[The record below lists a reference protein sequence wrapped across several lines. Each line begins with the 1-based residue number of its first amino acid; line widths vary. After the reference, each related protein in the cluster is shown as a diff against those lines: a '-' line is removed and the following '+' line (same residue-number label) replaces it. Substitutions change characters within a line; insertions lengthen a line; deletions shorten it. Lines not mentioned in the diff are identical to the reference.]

1 MAIIA
6 AAMMTTIQS
15 PLPVV
20 NLWTAFFLP
29 FPSEWVVIAQLR
41 CYGRRNGG
49 GKSARL
55 ILRSWS
61 FAAGEGDGSLP
72 PALGLEVKTELGCVT
87 SWSHEV
93 RATKRGQK
101 IIESNSVCDV
111 DRGEPKTPLIFVGT
125 KKIVVSDRNIEE
137 VARSNARRIVI
148 VVLSSRR
155 RYFHAGRT
163 VL

>member
-29 FPSEWVVIAQLR
+29 FPGEWVVIAQLR

-49 GKSARL
+49 GYRL
-55 ILRSWS
+55 DSSFVRGHLRRGRATGRSPR
-61 FAAGEGDGSLP
+61 A
-72 PALGLEVKTELGCVT
+72 GLEVKTELGCVT